1 MGSVDVLVAS
11 YLEPDL
17 VASIAAV
24 DDRVTV
30 LYDPALVP
38 APRYVSDHGGTR
50 PQLDAADQQRWEQ
63 WLGRARVAFDF
74 DWQDPA
80 ALPQRAPQ
88 LEWVQATSA
97 GIGTFVTRT
106 GLDRTDLVL
115 TTAAGVH
122 GRPLAE
128 FALTGVLHFVKGV
141 PYLQAQQRE
150 HRWQR
155 YTTRSAAGLRAVVI
169 GLGSL
174 GRSTCEL
181 LAGVGLRVTGVGRPG
196 RSYELPSAESI
207 VSTDELDAA
216 MAGAD
221 VVVIACPLTLET
233 EGIVS
238 RPRLESLAPGAV
250 VVNIARGQCLDEA
263 ALLDGL
269 EAGRLGGAALDVF
282 GVEPL
287 PADSPFWD
295 RSDVLVS
302 PHSASTLAGE
312 NAAIVDL
319 FRTNLRAW
327 LDGRP
332 LTNVYR
338 RDLGY

>member
-1 MGSVDVLVAS
+1 MTPVDVVVTS
-11 YLEPDL
+11 YLEPEL
-17 VASIAAV
+17 VTAIAAV
-24 DDRVTV
+24 DESLRV

-38 APRYVSDHGGTR
+38 APRYASDHGGTR
-50 PQLDAADQQRWEQ
+50 PELDDAAQRTWEE
-63 WLGRARVAFDF
+63 WLGRARIAFDF

-80 ALPQRAPQ
+80 GLPRRAPH

-97 GIGTFVTRT
+97 GIGSFVTRT

-141 PYLQAQQRE
+141 PYLRAQQRE
-150 HRWQR
+150 HRWER
-155 YTTRSAAGLRAVVI
+155 YTTRSAAGLHAVVI

-174 GRSTCEL
+174 GRSTCDL
-181 LAGVGLRVTGVGRPG
+181 LGAVGLRVTGVGRPG
-196 RSYELPSAESI
+196 RTYNVPSAAAV
-207 VSTDELDAA
+207 VSTDDLDDVVT
-216 MAGAD
+216 GAD
-221 VVVIACPLTLET
+221 VVVLACPLTPET
-233 EGIVS
+233 EGILS
-238 RPRLESLAPGAV
+238 RARLERLAPGAV

-263 ALLDGL
+263 ALLEGL
-269 EAGRLGGAALDVF
+269 ATGRLGGAALDVF

-295 RSDVLVS
+295 RDDVVVS
-302 PHSASTLAGE
+302 PHSASTLASE
-312 NAAIVDL
+312 NASIVDL
-319 FRTNLRAW
+319 FCRNLRAW